1 MLIVGGVLALG
12 LLMNWDG
19 IQGSP
24 APPFSLRET
33 YGHVTLDSYRGR
45 PVLLV
50 FWTTS
55 CGICRHE
62 LPLLSRIAPE
72 FHRKGV
78 EILAIN
84 VGGAEEANDYL
95 RSNNIGLRSAI
106 DENGA
111 TGQAYHVRG
120 VPKLVLVGG
129 DGVIHRSHS
138 GGMDAEDLLEWADA
152 AARLR

>member
-1 MLIVGGVLALG
+1 MG
-12 LLMNWDG
+12 LLMNWEG
-19 IQGSP
+19 IQGGP
-24 APPFSLRET
+24 APPFSLRES
-33 YGHVTLDSYRGR
+33 YGHVTLASYRGR

-84 VGGAEEANDYL
+84 VGGADEADDYL
-95 RSNNIGLRSAI
+95 RSNNIRLRSAI
-106 DENGA
+106 DDDGA
-111 TGQAYHVRG
+111 TGQAYHVSG
-120 VPKLVLVGG
+120 VPKMVLVGR

-138 GGMDAEDLLEWADA
+138 GGMDADSLLAWADSVG
-152 AARLR
+152 RLR